1 MIGSLGDVV
10 FEVSSELVKT
20 FQDLQFQH
28 SAKYAQHDIHGN
40 VGLLEYTG
48 RNPTTCGLKIRLDS
62 ALGIDPMKEIVLL
75 YMMMRNG
82 VAVSLILDGQPQGEG
97 LWVIESFSEE
107 WKVVG
112 NTGKMIAAE
121 SSIQLKEYVEDGG
134 MDGGV
139 NGIRR
144 DGKAGIY

>member
-10 FEVSSELVKT
+10 FEVSSESVET
-20 FQDLQFQH
+20 FRDLQFQH

-48 RNPTTCGLKIRLDS
+48 RNPTAGSLKIRFDS
-62 ALGIDPMKEIVLL
+62 ALGVDPMQEIDLL
-75 YMMMRNG
+75 YRMMGNG
-82 VAVSLILDGQPQGEG
+82 VAVNLILDGRPQGEG

-107 WKVVG
+107 WKVVN

-134 MDGGV
+134 MDG
-139 NGIRR
+139 IRR

>member
-10 FEVSSELVKT
+10 FEVSSESVKT

-28 SAKYAQHDIHGN
+28 SVKYAQHDIHGS

-48 RNPTTCGLKIRLDS
+48 KNPTTGSLKIRFDS
-62 ALGIDPMKEIVLL
+62 ALGVEPMKEIVSI

-82 VAVSLILDGQPQGEG
+82 VAVNFILDGRPQGEG
-97 LWVIESFSEE
+97 LWVIESFTEE
-107 WKVVG
+107 WKVVN

-134 MDGGV
+134 MDG
-139 NGIRR
+139 I
-144 DGKAGIY
+144 